1 MRGPSVPRLIRS
13 QCAFS
18 WRQLSSEKMRFV
30 AALAGVTF
38 GVVLM
43 MFQLGLYW
51 AIMDMVA
58 RPLKGLDGELVI
70 ISKNYEYFGSNSP
83 FTRRR
88 LLQAQ
93 ALPEVA
99 DVAPLYT
106 AFTRW
111 RNPVDG
117 QYKQLFALGIDKSD
131 NPFLFP
137 EVVEGIG
144 KLSSAED
151 VLYDGLSSREFG
163 PVAEMFARDGVVA
176 SEIENQRVQVR
187 GVFSMGKTLAA
198 SGHVLMGMDAF
209 HRLLQHR
216 PHSMINVGN
225 VRLRPGADPLAVRI
239 KLEDYLDDDVQ
250 VLTKEA
256 FVHFEQVYWRDR
268 TPVGF
273 VTVAAMLVG
282 MMVGGV
288 IVYQILYTDIN
299 DHLHEYATLKAIGWQ
314 DKYFFVMIMI
324 QSLILLA
331 IGFVPGTIITMGLNY
346 LARTIACIPAYATPT
361 GTAIVFLLSML
372 MCMGAASLAVRRLR
386 TADPADLF

>member
-1 MRGPSVPRLIRS
+1 MSNLPVSRLIRS
-13 QCAFS
+13 QCAFA
-18 WRQLSSEKMRFV
+18 WRQLSSEKKRFI

-51 AIMDMVA
+51 AIMDMVV

-70 ISKNYEYFGSNSP
+70 ISKNYEYFGSNST

-88 LLQAQ
+88 LSQAK

-106 AFTRW
+106 AFMRW

-117 QYKQLFALGIDKSD
+117 QYKQIFALGIDRSD

-137 EVVEGIG
+137 EVADNVGS
-144 KLSSAED
+144 LSSAED
-151 VLYDGLSSREFG
+151 ILYDGMSSREFG
-163 PVAEMFARDGVVA
+163 PVAAMFSRDGVVV
-176 SEIENQRVQVR
+176 SEIENQRVQVK
-187 GVFSMGKTLAA
+187 GVFSMGQTLAA
-198 SGHVLMGMDAF
+198 SGHVVMDMDAF
-209 HRLLQHR
+209 HRAVRLL
-216 PHSMINVGN
+216 PHTMINVGI
-225 VRLRPGADPLAVRI
+225 VRLNPGAVPLAVRD
-239 KLEDYLDDDVQ
+239 KLEAFLDDDVQ
-250 VLTKEA
+250 VLTKED
-256 FVHFEQVYWRDR
+256 FVRFEQVYWRDR

-273 VTVAAMLVG
+273 VTVAGMLVG

-299 DHLHEYATLKAIGWQ
+299 DHLHEYATLKAIGWR
-314 DKYFFVMIMI
+314 DRYFFSMIML

-331 IGFVPGTIITMGLNY
+331 IGFVPGTVITMGLNY
-346 LARTIACIPAYATPT
+346 LARAIAGIPAHATPM
-361 GTAIVFLLSML
+361 GTTIVFVLSLL
-372 MCMGAASLAVRRLR
+372 MCMSAASLAVRRLR